1 MEYNDEVSLEE
12 AKEIAKLSRKAFVLA
27 ENYADLELV
36 AELLGLGEGEATM
49 LEMDDLYPLVM
60 EFGEDEE
67 LKAKASKY
75 SNSIIV
81 CPHGNTS
88 LKLVRAIKQL
98 GVGAYSLKGGVA
110 ELKKR

>member
-1 MEYNDEVSLEE
+1 MEYKEEVSLEE
-12 AKEIAKLSRKAFVLA
+12 AKEIAKVSRKAFVLA

-36 AELLGLGEGEATM
+36 AELLGMGEGEVTM
-49 LEMDDLYPLVM
+49 LDMDDVYPLVM
-60 EFGEDEE
+60 EFGEEEE

-75 SNSIIV
+75 SNSVII

-88 LKLVRAIKQL
+88 LKLVRAIKMV

>member
-1 MEYNDEVSLEE
+1 MEYNEEVSLEQ
-12 AKEIAKLSRKAFVLA
+12 AKEVAKTSRKAFVLA

-36 AELLGLGEGEATM
+36 AELLGISESEVAM

-60 EFGEDEE
+60 EFGEEEE

-75 SNSIIV
+75 SNSVII

-88 LKLVRAIKQL
+88 LKLVRAIKHL
-98 GVGAYSLKGGVA
+98 GVDAYSLKGGVA